1 MQKTKLFLLV
11 AAFTFFLV
19 NLASA
24 QVKDT
29 LLKRADTSKIKL
41 SKSLDTAAKKP
52 MTRKDSM
59 KAKYVNPGKVAGRKA
74 VFRSMII
81 PGWGQLYNMQLL
93 NDGYGTRAGKSQFFQ
108 KLYTGGK
115 IAAIYGGITV
125 LTMSYI
131 ESSKQYN
138 LYLTELQYRN
148 DHNDKPDPDGPFV
161 NADKVTTRYSTQGIT
176 TGKDTYRRNKQIVLF
191 SYGLVYF
198 ANIVDAYVAARLHFF
213 NIDDNLSFKVMPSMI
228 NTNSVYGFNATPA
241 LKLSLTF

>member
-1 MQKTKLFLLV
+1 MQKTKLLILV
-11 AAFTFFLV
+11 TAFTFFLV

-29 LLKRADTSKIKL
+29 VLKPADTSKIKL

-81 PGWGQLYNMQLL
+81 PGWGQLYNIQLL
-93 NDGYGTRAGKSQFFQ
+93 KDGYGTRAGKSQFFQ

-138 LYLTELQYRN
+138 LALTELQYR
-148 DHNDKPDPDGPFV
+148 DAHSDQPDPNGPFGS
-161 NADKVTTRYSTQGIT
+161 RYSTTGIT
-176 TGKDTYRRNKQIVLF
+176 QRKDTYRRNKQIVLF

-198 ANIVDAYVAARLHFF
+198 ANVVDAYVAARLHFF

-228 NTNSVYGFNATPA
+228 NTNSMYGFNATPA

>member
-1 MQKTKLFLLV
+1 MQKTKLLILV
-11 AAFTFFLV
+11 TAFTFFLV

-29 LLKRADTSKIKL
+29 VLKPADTSKIKL

-93 NDGYGTRAGKSQFFQ
+93 NDGYGPRAGKSQIWQ
-108 KLYTGGK
+108 KLYTSAK
-115 IAAIYGGITV
+115 IAGIYGGITV

-138 LYLTELQYRN
+138 LALTELQYR
-148 DHNDKPDPDGPFV
+148 DSHSDQPDPNGPFGS
-161 NADKVTTRYSTQGIT
+161 RYSTSGIT
-176 TGKDTYRRNKQIVLF
+176 QRKDTYRRNKQIVLF

-228 NTNSVYGFNATPA
+228 NTNSMYGFNATPA

>member
-1 MQKTKLFLLV
+1 MQKTKLLILV

-29 LLKRADTSKIKL
+29 VLKPADTSKIKL

-93 NDGYGTRAGKSQFFQ
+93 NDGYGTRAGKSQIWQ
-108 KLYTGGK
+108 KLYTSAK
-115 IAAIYGGITV
+115 IAGIYGGITV

-138 LYLTELQYRN
+138 LALTELQYR
-148 DHNDKPDPDGPFV
+148 DSHGDQPDPNGPFGS
-161 NADKVTTRYSTQGIT
+161 RYSTTGIT
-176 TGKDTYRRNKQIVLF
+176 QRKDTYRRNKQIVLF

-198 ANIVDAYVAARLHFF
+198 ANVVDAYVAARLHFF

-228 NTNSVYGFNATPA
+228 NTNSMYGFNATPA

>member
-1 MQKTKLFLLV
+1 MQKTKLLILV

-29 LLKRADTSKIKL
+29 VLKPADTSKIKL

-81 PGWGQLYNMQLL
+81 PGWGQLYNIQLL

-138 LYLTELQYRN
+138 LALTELQYR
-148 DHNDKPDPDGPFV
+148 DSHNDQPDPNGPFGS
-161 NADKVTTRYSTQGIT
+161 RYSTTGIT
-176 TGKDTYRRNKQIVLF
+176 QRKDTYRRNKQIVLF

-198 ANIVDAYVAARLHFF
+198 ANVVDAYVAARLHFF

-228 NTNSVYGFNATPA
+228 NTNSMYGFNATPA

>member
-1 MQKTKLFLLV
+1 MQKTKLLILV

-29 LLKRADTSKIKL
+29 VLKSVDTSKIKL

-81 PGWGQLYNMQLL
+81 PGWGQLYNIQLL
-93 NDGYGTRAGKSQFFQ
+93 NDGYGPRAGKSQIWQ
-108 KLYTGGK
+108 KLYTGSK
-115 IAAIYGGITV
+115 IVAIYGGITV

-138 LYLTELQYRN
+138 LALTELQYR
-148 DHNDKPDPDGPFV
+148 DSHNDQPDPNGPFGS
-161 NADKVTTRYSTQGIT
+161 RYSTTGIT
-176 TGKDTYRRNKQIVLF
+176 QRKDTYRRNKQIVLF

-198 ANIVDAYVAARLHFF
+198 ANVVDAYVAARLHFF
-213 NIDDNLSFKVMPSMI
+213 NIDDNLSFKIMPSMI

-241 LKLSLTF
+241 LKVSLTF

>member
-1 MQKTKLFLLV
+1 MQKTKLLILV
-11 AAFTFFLV
+11 AAFAFFLV

-29 LLKRADTSKIKL
+29 VLRPADTSKIKL

-81 PGWGQLYNMQLL
+81 PGWGQLYNIQLL

-138 LYLTELQYRN
+138 LALTELQYR
-148 DHNDKPDPDGPFV
+148 DSHNDQPDPDGPFGS
-161 NADKVTTRYSTQGIT
+161 RYSTTGIT
-176 TGKDTYRRNKQIVLF
+176 QRKDTYRRNKQIVLF

-198 ANIVDAYVAARLHFF
+198 ANVVDAYVAARLHFF

-228 NTNSVYGFNATPA
+228 NTNSIYGFNATPA

>member
-1 MQKTKLFLLV
+1 MQKTKLLILV

-29 LLKRADTSKIKL
+29 VLKPVDTSKIKL

-138 LYLTELQYRN
+138 LALTELQYR
-148 DHNDKPDPDGPFV
+148 DSHNDQPDPNGPFGS
-161 NADKVTTRYSTQGIT
+161 RYSTSGIT
-176 TGKDTYRRNKQIVLF
+176 QRKDTYRRNKQIVLF

-228 NTNSVYGFNATPA
+228 NTNSMYGFNATPA

>member
-1 MQKTKLFLLV
+1 MQKTKLLILV
-11 AAFTFFLV
+11 AAFTFFVV

-29 LLKRADTSKIKL
+29 VLKPADTSKIKL

-81 PGWGQLYNMQLL
+81 PGWGQLYNIQLL

-138 LYLTELQYRN
+138 LALTELQYR
-148 DHNDKPDPDGPFV
+148 DSHNDQPDPNGPFGS
-161 NADKVTTRYSTQGIT
+161 RYSTTGIT
-176 TGKDTYRRNKQIVLF
+176 QRKDTYRRNKQIVLF

-198 ANIVDAYVAARLHFF
+198 ANVVDAYVAARLHFF

-228 NTNSVYGFNATPA
+228 NANSMYGFNATPA

>member
-1 MQKTKLFLLV
+1 MQKTKLLVLLSL
-11 AAFTFFLV
+11 FTFFIV

-29 LLKRADTSKIKL
+29 VLKPVDTTKTKVVTPTPIGKGG
-41 SKSLDTAAKKP
+41 AKQP
-52 MTRKDSM
+52 VTRQDSM

-93 NDGYGTRAGKSQFFQ
+93 SDGYGPRAGKSQFWQ
-108 KLYTGGK
+108 KFYTGSK

-131 ESSKQYN
+131 ESTKQYN
-138 LYLTELQYRN
+138 LSLKELQYRDLN
-148 DHNDKPDPDGPFV
+148 NGTPDPDGPFGS
-161 NADKVTTRYSTQGIT
+161 RYSTSGIT
-176 TGKDTYRRNKQIVLF
+176 LRKDTYRRNRQIVLF

-213 NIDDNLSFKVMPSMI
+213 NIDDNLGTVKIMPSMI

>member
-1 MQKTKLFLLV
+1 MQKTKLLILV

-29 LLKRADTSKIKL
+29 VLKPADTSKIKL

-81 PGWGQLYNMQLL
+81 PGWGQLYNIQLL

-138 LYLTELQYRN
+138 LALTELQYR
-148 DHNDKPDPDGPFV
+148 DSHGDQPDPNGPFGS
-161 NADKVTTRYSTQGIT
+161 RYSTTGIT
-176 TGKDTYRRNKQIVLF
+176 QRKDTYRRNKQIVLF

-228 NTNSVYGFNATPA
+228 TTNSMYGFNATPA

>member
-1 MQKTKLFLLV
+1 MQKTKLLILV

-29 LLKRADTSKIKL
+29 VLKPADTSKIKL

-81 PGWGQLYNMQLL
+81 PGWGQLYNIQLL

-138 LYLTELQYRN
+138 LALTELQYR
-148 DHNDKPDPDGPFV
+148 DSHNDQPDPNGPFGS
-161 NADKVTTRYSTQGIT
+161 RYSTTGIT
-176 TGKDTYRRNKQIVLF
+176 QRKDTYRRNKQIVLF

-198 ANIVDAYVAARLHFF
+198 ANVVDAYVAARLHFF

-228 NTNSVYGFNATPA
+228 NTNSIYGFNATPA

>member
-1 MQKTKLFLLV
+1 MQKTKLLILV

-29 LLKRADTSKIKL
+29 VLKPADTSKIKL

-138 LYLTELQYRN
+138 LALTELQYR
-148 DHNDKPDPDGPFV
+148 DSHNNQPDPNGPFGS
-161 NADKVTTRYSTQGIT
+161 RYSTTGIT
-176 TGKDTYRRNKQIVLF
+176 QRKDTYRRNKQIVLF

-228 NTNSVYGFNATPA
+228 NTNSMYGFNATPA

>member
-1 MQKTKLFLLV
+1 MQKTKLLILV

-29 LLKRADTSKIKL
+29 ILKPADTSKIKL

-138 LYLTELQYRN
+138 LALTELQYR
-148 DHNDKPDPDGPFV
+148 DSHNDQPDPNGPFGS
-161 NADKVTTRYSTQGIT
+161 RYSTTGIT
-176 TGKDTYRRNKQIVLF
+176 QRKDTYRRNKQIVLF

-228 NTNSVYGFNATPA
+228 NTNSMYGFNATPA
-241 LKLSLTF
+241 LKVSLTF

>member
-1 MQKTKLFLLV
+1 MQKTKLLILV

-29 LLKRADTSKIKL
+29 VLKPADTSKIKL
-41 SKSLDTAAKKP
+41 SKSLDTAAKKT

-81 PGWGQLYNMQLL
+81 PGWGQLYNIQLL

-138 LYLTELQYRN
+138 LALTELQYR
-148 DHNDKPDPDGPFV
+148 DSHGDQPDPNGPFGS
-161 NADKVTTRYSTQGIT
+161 RYSTTGIT
-176 TGKDTYRRNKQIVLF
+176 QRKDTYRRNKQIVLF

-228 NTNSVYGFNATPA
+228 NTNSMYGFNATPA

>member
-1 MQKTKLFLLV
+1 MQKTKLLILV

-29 LLKRADTSKIKL
+29 VLKPADTSKIKL

-138 LYLTELQYRN
+138 LALTELQYR
-148 DHNDKPDPDGPFV
+148 DSHNDQPDPNGPFGS
-161 NADKVTTRYSTQGIT
+161 RYSTTGIT
-176 TGKDTYRRNKQIVLF
+176 QRKDTYRRNKQIVLF

-228 NTNSVYGFNATPA
+228 NTNSMYGFNATPA

>member
-1 MQKTKLFLLV
+1 MQKTKLLILV
-11 AAFTFFLV
+11 AAFAFFLV

-29 LLKRADTSKIKL
+29 VLKPADTSKIKL

-81 PGWGQLYNMQLL
+81 PGWGQLYNIQLL

-138 LYLTELQYRN
+138 LALTELQYR
-148 DHNDKPDPDGPFV
+148 DSHNDQPDPNGPFGS
-161 NADKVTTRYSTQGIT
+161 RYSTTGIT
-176 TGKDTYRRNKQIVLF
+176 QRKDTYRRNKQIVLF

-198 ANIVDAYVAARLHFF
+198 ANVVDAYVAARLHFF

-228 NTNSVYGFNATPA
+228 NTNSIYGFNATPA

>member
-1 MQKTKLFLLV
+1 MQKTKLLILV

-29 LLKRADTSKIKL
+29 VLKPADTSKIKL

-74 VFRSMII
+74 IFRSMII

-138 LYLTELQYRN
+138 LALTELQYR
-148 DHNDKPDPDGPFV
+148 DSHNDQPDPNGPFGS
-161 NADKVTTRYSTQGIT
+161 RYSTTGIT
-176 TGKDTYRRNKQIVLF
+176 QRKDTYRRNKQIVLF

-198 ANIVDAYVAARLHFF
+198 ANVVDAYVAARLHFF

-228 NTNSVYGFNATPA
+228 NTNSMYGFNATPA